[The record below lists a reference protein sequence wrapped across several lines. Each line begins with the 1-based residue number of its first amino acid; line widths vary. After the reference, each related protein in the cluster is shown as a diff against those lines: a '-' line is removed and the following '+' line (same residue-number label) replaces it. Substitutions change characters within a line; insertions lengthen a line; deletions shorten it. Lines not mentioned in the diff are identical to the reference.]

1 MSVAVS
7 ASVLRQA
14 AEWLVRLDNQT
25 DAATRQA
32 YHAWL
37 AADPQHAAAI
47 ARLQGHLTPLAELPR
62 QPARAALRR
71 AHQGR
76 PRGQAIKALALV
88 GLLVG
93 SGLLGYQH
101 WQRGYL
107 LADLSTARG
116 VWTEQRLADGS
127 DLSLNGDSAVDW
139 HFDARERRIHLL
151 RGELRVQVAKDAQR
165 PFYVDT
171 PQGSIRALGTRFI
184 VERRDDATWVTML
197 ESSTRIETPVGTQ
210 VLNAGEQVRVDANG
224 IGAVQRVDV
233 AAQEGAWTQHQLL
246 VTDQPLSDVLE
257 RLARHRPGLLSFD
270 REALAGMQV
279 TVMLPTDDSDRALRL
294 LERTLPLR
302 VTHFTPWLTRV
313 TPLDEEERK

>member
-32 YHAWL
+32 YHVWL
-37 AADPQHAAAI
+37 TADPQHAAAI
-47 ARLQGHLTPLAELPR
+47 ARLQGHLSPLAEF
-62 QPARAALRR
+62 AALRR

-76 PRGQAIKALALV
+76 PRGQAIKALALA

-101 WQRGYL
+101 WQRGYQ

-116 VWTEQRLADGS
+116 AWTEQRLADGS
-127 DLSLNGDSAVDW
+127 EISLNGDSAVDW
-139 HFDARERRIHLL
+139 HFDAQERRVHLL

-184 VERRDDATWVTML
+184 VERRDDATRVTML
-197 ESSTRIETPVGTQ
+197 ESSTRIESPVGTL
-210 VLNAGEQVRVDANG
+210 VLNAGEQVRVDAHG

-233 AAQEGAWTQHQLL
+233 AAQEGAWNHHQLL

-270 REALAGMQV
+270 REALAGMRV

-294 LERTLPLR
+294 LERTLPLQ

-313 TPLDEEERK
+313 TPLDAAERK